1 MCSETEGTR
10 SAPARDTA
18 GRRREPREQGP
29 EALTSREI
37 EILNLIFSG
46 RASSEVAEL
55 LCVSKRTIDFH
66 LGKAYAKLGVRNRVQ
81 AFKKASE
88 LGIIQS

>member
-1 MCSETEGTR
+1 MSSEAEGTKSR
-10 SAPARDTA
+10 PATEAA
-18 GRRREPREQGP
+18 GKRQEAREQGP

-88 LGIIQS
+88 LEIIQS